1 MTEDYYYMIV
11 DIIIYVSYI
20 YKISQTNNSEKML
33 EKKRNNTHKK
43 NIKNLCG
50 LILVYIYG

>member
-1 MTEDYYYMIV
+1 MTEDYYMIV

-33 EKKRNNTHKK
+33 EKKRNNTHEK

>member
-1 MTEDYYYMIV
+1 MTEDYYMIV

-33 EKKRNNTHKK
+33 ENKRNNTHEK

>member
-1 MTEDYYYMIV
+1 MTEDYYMIV

>member
-1 MTEDYYYMIV
+1 MTEDYYMIV
-11 DIIIYVSYI
+11 DIIIYVSLYI
-20 YKISQTNNSEKML
+20 YKISQTNNREKML
-33 EKKRNNTHKK
+33 EKKRNNTHEK